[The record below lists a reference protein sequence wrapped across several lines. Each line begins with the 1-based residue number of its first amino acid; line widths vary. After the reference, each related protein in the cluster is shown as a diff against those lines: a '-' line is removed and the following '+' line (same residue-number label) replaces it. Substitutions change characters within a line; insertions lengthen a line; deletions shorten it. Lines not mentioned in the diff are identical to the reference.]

1 MAISRMQQPR
11 QNYGLGSFVKKLT
24 RKVTKPFT
32 KVASK
37 IVPKEI
43 AGIMRTAAP
52 FLPPGYREAAYLL
65 GTAKQTGRVSPVD
78 LALTFA
84 PQIGKIPTGGGYS
97 LSDRIG
103 NIKIPFTQRPGA
115 NEGVNKTLS
124 NILVGGKEPYK
135 IGDSDT
141 FEGFREY
148 EGIIGS
154 GGKKFEIGS
163 DDVGI
168 FDTKAGQKLFGTYNK
183 KTGSYD
189 PSFLKIG
196 SLGLGAADYI
206 NTQKQLEKL
215 NEGASQVVDESVPG
229 GGITD
234 SEAYDEFV
242 ERLALLNPESF
253 RVPEQFRL
261 QSGGRVGFRGGGM
274 DMGNAA
280 NQAQSA
286 AMGNTTSSSSKS
298 SNTGG
303 GNLGGGGGGQDSQ
316 YRQYRPSTPAN
327 VTVTTPT
334 ITNDN
339 DGDTNTTSLVDR
351 TFTKDNLKKVGM
363 NTVKN
368 LAFKKFMNIAGLG
381 QFTNPIGIAFALK
394 SAYDAY
400 NQPKDDALALGLITD
415 EQKNL
420 IDNQVKMGNLT
431 GAFDRDATFNAA
443 KMFDDKGSDGF
454 LGFGKKEAEP
464 MTRQEF
470 DQYLVQQGLAEGGL
484 TRTNYAMGSDDEP
497 KPLPNDP
504 TEPVNPFRPKP
515 IGPFPSKMAD
525 MKSYSDYYKNLDLEE
540 ALRTFRMLKER
551 DPEDMEELI
560 QFFKDRK
567 INAADGGLMREN
579 FALGTRPTDQ
589 ESGLGGLPIEADMRY
604 TGGFMPYGA
613 VEKADDV
620 PARLSKNEFVFTADA
635 VRAAGGG
642 SVQQGAKKMYDT
654 MKQLEQQPE
663 AKGAMA

>member
-11 QNYGLGSFVKKLT
+11 QNYGLGSFVKKVT
-24 RKVTKPFT
+24 GKITKPFT

-141 FEGFREY
+141 FEGLREY
-148 EGIIGS
+148 EGIFGS
-154 GGKKFEIGS
+154 GGKKFQIGS

-168 FDTKAGQKLFGTYNK
+168 FDTKAGQKLFGTFDKEAGKYVP
-183 KTGSYD
+183 SY
-189 PSFLKIG
+189 LKIG
-196 SLGLGAADYI
+196 SLGLGVADYI

-234 SEAYDEFV
+234 SEAYDKFV

-261 QSGGRVGFRGGGM
+261 QSGGRVGFRSAGFVEARA
-274 DMGNAA
+274 AA
-280 NQAQSA
+280 NKSPSRSTTT
-286 AMGNTTSSSSKS
+286 NTS
-298 SNTGG
+298 
-303 GNLGGGGGGQDSQ
+303 NLGGGGGGQESQ
-316 YRQYRPSTPAN
+316 YRQYKPPTPGN

-334 ITNDN
+334 ITDNNDRDDN
-339 DGDTNTTSLVDR
+339 DRDDNRKSLIDT
-351 TFTKDNLKKVGM
+351 TFTKDNIKKVGM
-363 NTVKN
+363 NTAKN

-381 QFTNPIGIAFALK
+381 KYTNPVGIAFALK

-400 NQPKDDALALGLITD
+400 KQPNDDALALGLITD

-420 IDNQVKMGNLT
+420 IDSQIKTGNLT
-431 GAFDRDATFNAA
+431 GSFDPDATFNAA
-443 KMFDDKGSDGF
+443 KMFDDKGSSGV
-454 LGFGKKEAEP
+454 FGIGAREAEP

-470 DQYLVQQGLAEGGL
+470 DQYLVQQGLSEGGL

-515 IGPFPSKMAD
+515 IGPFPSKMAEIPKD
-525 MKSYSDYYKNLDLEE
+525 LDLEK
-540 ALRTFRMLKER
+540 AKE
-551 DPEDMEELI
+551 MFI
-560 QFFKDRK
+560 QFNGREPVDMQELLEFFNVKQQ
-567 INAADGGLMREN
+567 AADGGLMREN
-579 FALGTRPTDQ
+579 FALGTRPTAQ

-642 SVQQGAKKMYDT
+642 SVQKGAKKMYDT

>member
-11 QNYGLGSFVKKLT
+11 QNYGLGSFVKKVT

-65 GTAKQTGRVSPVD
+65 GTAKQTGRISPVD

-84 PQIGKIPTGGGYS
+84 PQIGKIPTGGGYN
-97 LSDRIG
+97 LSERIG
-103 NIKIPFTQRPGA
+103 NIKIPFTDRFPDTKGNQNRDLSEIFFGR
-115 NEGVNKTLS
+115 NQYGRFEGPMPETGNSSYIQKTLES
-124 NILVGGKEPYK
+124 EGLFGK
-135 IGDSDT
+135 
-141 FEGFREY
+141 
-148 EGIIGS
+148 
-154 GGKKFEIGS
+154 GGKKFQVGS

-189 PSFLKIG
+189 PSYLKIG
-196 SLGLGAADYI
+196 SFGLSAADYI

-215 NEGASQVVDESVPG
+215 NEGASQVVDESLPG

-234 SEAYDEFV
+234 SEAYDQFV

-261 QSGGRVGFRGGGM
+261 QSGGRVGFRSAGFVEARA
-274 DMGNAA
+274 AA
-280 NQAQSA
+280 NKSPSKST
-286 AMGNTTSSSSKS
+286 TTSTS
-298 SNTGG
+298 
-303 GNLGGGGGGQDSQ
+303 NLGGGGGGQDSQ
-316 YRQYRPSTPAN
+316 YRQYRPPTPKN
-327 VTVTTPT
+327 LTIKEPT

-339 DGDTNTTSLVDR
+339 DGDNNRTSLVDTTTR
-351 TFTKDNLKKVGM
+351 PFFTKDNLKKVGM
-363 NTVKN
+363 NTAKN
-368 LAFKKFMNIAGLG
+368 LAFKKFMSTAGLS
-381 QFTNPIGIAFALK
+381 QFTNPLGIAFALK

-400 NQPKDDALALGLITD
+400 KQPNDDALALGLITD

-420 IDNQVKMGNLT
+420 IDSQIKTGNLT

-454 LGFGKKEAEP
+454 LGFGKREAEP

-515 IGPFPSKMAD
+515 IGPFPSKMAEIPKD
-525 MKSYSDYYKNLDLEE
+525 LDLEK
-540 ALRTFRMLKER
+540 AKE
-551 DPEDMEELI
+551 MFI
-560 QFFKDRK
+560 QFNGREPVDMQELLEFFNVKQQ
-567 INAADGGLMREN
+567 AADGGLMREN
-579 FALGTRPTDQ
+579 FALGTRPTEQ